1 MKFYKG
7 TVDGVID
14 EDNLGVF
21 RVNVLESAVETAVWV
36 NYVSPFYDPHRG
48 GMLAIPYPKSEVLIM
63 YDESLG
69 EYFYMGTIFGKS
81 KFTPGSDSA
90 YKGEVAGSKR
100 AYNMENMPAAVMIT
114 NSDGAGLKINNYLG
128 GNYAPTVKSVVVES
142 TQGHRLEL
150 SDSPSRDQVALK
162 NKNQE
167 GITITGESNAVK
179 DARCIDIK
187 TLNSI
192 RTRAVKGEVRVDLTH
207 GRDITIKN
215 GSDGQSGGFET
226 SSTRLGKH
234 NPIPAGNLNLVTS
247 YKDIN
252 IYTENT
258 PNSISGKAG
267 RVLIS
272 TPQGVIQLKSGSD
285 GLTIYSEGNI
295 NIASVATSKPI
306 KVESLG
312 INPITS
318 IPNSRG
324 TLKSWK
330 VQETEEVKSGT
341 VMAEIQ
347 PAVGNVIP
355 VICPYNGIL
364 TKQIVKPGGPVSFRT
379 PIGTILTSG
388 GDINLESSNNIN
400 LKSQGSI
407 NLNSNSINLDSQGQ
421 ISARSDANISVM
433 AKDELQ
439 LAAGK
444 KVTATGSDGVEVGGK
459 VFTMGATNSNINLV
473 TTEGEAIYIAQPVEA
488 ISPSPPTELTQI
500 SIIPDRGAYSIGK
513 QP

>member
-1 MKFYKG
+1 MIFLKG
-7 TVDGVID
+7 SVDSVID
-14 EDNLGVF
+14 VDRSGNFE
-21 RVNVLESAVETAVWV
+21 VNISGRSIPSGSKI
-36 NYVSPFYDPHRG
+36 NYVSPFFDPFRG
-48 GMLAIPYPKSEVLIM
+48 GILALPAVGSEVIVA

-69 EYFYMGTIFGKS
+69 EYFYFGTIVGKS
-81 KFTPGSDSA
+81 KFSPGSDSS
-90 YKGEVAGSKR
+90 YVDDVAGNNR
-100 AYNMENMPAAVMIT
+100 AYNRENMPAVMSFT

-128 GNYAPTVKSVVVES
+128 GNYEPTVKSVVIES

-192 RTRAVKGEVRVDLTH
+192 RTRAVLGEVRVDLTH

-215 GSDGQSGGFET
+215 GSDGRAGGGET
-226 SSTRLGKH
+226 SSIGLGIH
-234 NPIPAGNLNLVTS
+234 APNPAGNLNLVTS

-258 PNSISGKAG
+258 PNVISGKAG

-312 INPITS
+312 INPITL

-330 VQETEEVKSGT
+330 VQETEKVKSGA
-341 VMAEIQ
+341 VIAEIQ

-355 VICPYNGIL
+355 VICPYNGTL
-364 TKQIVKPGGPVSFRT
+364 TKQIVKPGGSVSFRT
-379 PIGTILTSG
+379 SIGTILTSG

-421 ISARSDANISVM
+421 ISARSDASISVM

-439 LAAGK
+439 LASGK

>member
-1 MKFYKG
+1 
-7 TVDGVID
+7 
-14 EDNLGVF
+14 
-21 RVNVLESAVETAVWV
+21 
-36 NYVSPFYDPHRG
+36 
-48 GMLAIPYPKSEVLIM
+48 MLAIPYPKSEVLIM
-63 YDESLG
+63 YDENLG

-90 YKGEVAGSKR
+90 YKDDVAGTKR
-100 AYNMENMPAAVMIT
+100 AYNMENMPATVMMT

-167 GITITGESNAVK
+167 GITITGEANAVK

-192 RTRAVKGEVRVDLTH
+192 RTRAVQGEVRVDLTH

-215 GSDGQSGGFET
+215 GSDGRAGGGET
-226 SSTRLGKH
+226 SSIGLGRH
-234 NPIPAGNLNLVTS
+234 TPNPAGNLNLVTS

-295 NIASVATSKPI
+295 NIASVATTKSI
-306 KVESLG
+306 RVESLG
-312 INPITS
+312 TNPLTS
-318 IPNSRG
+318 IPNRRG

-330 VQETEEVKSGT
+330 VEKNQAVRSGD
-341 VMAEIQ
+341 VIAEIQ
-347 PAVGNVIP
+347 PEVGIPIP
-355 VICPYNGIL
+355 VICPYNGTL
-364 TKQIVKPGGPVSFRT
+364 TTQSVQPGDSVSFRT
-379 PIGTILTSG
+379 SIGIILTSG
-388 GDINLESSNNIN
+388 GDITLEASNNIN
-400 LKSQGSI
+400 LNAANRV
-407 NLNSNSINLDSQGQ
+407 NLNCGAADVNSTGFVAIKAGGETQINSAGQ
-421 ISARSDANISVM
+421 ITLNSETSV
-433 AKDELQ
+433 
-439 LAAGK
+439 LAAGAE
-444 KVTATGSDGVEVGGK
+444 KVAVAGP
-459 VFTMGATNSNINLV
+459 VFTMGAKSSNILPSNSA
-473 TTEGEAIYIAQPVEA
+473 GPIYIATPITPPSVL
-488 ISPSPPTELTQI
+488 SPNDTPPI
-500 SIIPDRGAYSIGK
+500 SIIPQKGAYSLGK